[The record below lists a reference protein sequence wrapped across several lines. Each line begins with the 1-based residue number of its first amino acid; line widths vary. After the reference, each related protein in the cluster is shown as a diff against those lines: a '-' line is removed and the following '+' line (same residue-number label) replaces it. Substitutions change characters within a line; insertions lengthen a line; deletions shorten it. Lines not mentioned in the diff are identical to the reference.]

1 MSHERAMER
10 TDEAAEEE
18 IQIDR
23 EALVQAFVTE
33 AGEVLAGME
42 QQLLALE
49 ANPGDEETIHA
60 LFRGAHTLKGS
71 SSLVS
76 FDDVGELAHAVESLL
91 ERVRARALRVDDVLV
106 TLLLRSVDLLRASVA
121 EAAAGRSA
129 PPEVVPLRERLRLA
143 AQGEPP
149 EQGPAPAGP
158 RSAAPAGPVA
168 ASAASTARSLRVD
181 ISKLDRMLN
190 LAGEIAISRGRLTDM
205 LERRTSLTVDEILEE
220 HRETDRLY
228 LDLQD
233 LIMQARMVPL
243 GPTFQQ
249 HYRTVRDVAG
259 AQRKQVRLV
268 LEGEDVEVDTRVVE
282 HIRDPLMHMIRN
294 AADHGIEAPDER
306 RACGK
311 DPCGRLTLRAF
322 HEGALVV
329 IQLEDDGRGLDR
341 ERIVRRAV
349 ERGLLAEGAP
359 LADQDVYALIF
370 EPGFSTAERVTEVSG
385 RGVGMDVVRRNVD
398 ALRGSVSVESRPGR
412 GATISLRLPL
422 TLAIIQGFRVGVA
435 GEVYIL
441 PLEAVSECV
450 ELPAGS
456 ERGRCGV
463 LNLRGRPLPFLRLR
477 DQFGLGGDP
486 PVRENVV
493 VVQHAGAP
501 VGLAVDALLGE
512 SQTVIKPLGRMFQGV
527 RGVSGSAILGD
538 GRVALILDV
547 GGLLREVLGRRRAG
561 EGSVA
566 AEGEAVELVSTRSES
581 EGARARG

>member
-1 MSHERAMER
+1 
-10 TDEAAEEE
+10 
-18 IQIDR
+18 
-23 EALVQAFVTE
+23 
-33 AGEVLAGME
+33 
-42 QQLLALE
+42 
-49 ANPGDEETIHA
+49 
-60 LFRGAHTLKGS
+60 
-71 SSLVS
+71 
-76 FDDVGELAHAVESLL
+76 VESLL

-306 RACGK
+306 RAGGK